1 MAFQAISRNYL
12 HILIAQQL
20 VALVRIPL
28 AAFIADLAAVFPN
41 NLALFSKDLKLISLT
56 ISALTLIASS
66 FG

>member
-28 AAFIADLAAVFPN
+28 AAFIAELAAVFPN
-41 NLALFSKDLKLISLT
+41 NLALFSKDLK
-56 ISALTLIASS
+56 
-66 FG
+66 